1 MGWWSYDV
9 LGGDP
14 ALDALGDTAEACGVG
29 YNSMSDEYE
38 EKETYYGYNFNK
50 VKEQLKTVK
59 DIENLIKKCS
69 YAFKDEYREEI
80 DYQVLGLVL
89 MSVGNKIPKKNKDK
103 IIKSIKK
110 DEWAKECTERKETMD
125 NYLKV
130 MESYIGKDIPVILNQ
145 KGLFE
150 SLNEH
155 LQSGKKGLLNK

>member
-14 ALDALGDTAEACGVG
+14 ALDALGNIAEACGVG
-29 YNSMSDEYE
+29 YNSMSDEEE
-38 EKETYYGYNFNK
+38 EKETYYGYDFHK

-59 DIENLIKKCS
+59 DIENLIKKCF
-69 YAFKDEYREEI
+69 YAFREDNDEI
-80 DYQVLGLVL
+80 GYQVLGLVL
-89 MSVGNKIPKKNKDK
+89 MSVGNNIPKKIKDK
-103 IIKSIKK
+103 IIKSIKN
-110 DEWAKECTERKETMD
+110 DEWAKECTERKEAMD

-130 MESYIGKDIPVILNQ
+130 MESYVGKDIPVILNQ

-155 LQSGKKGLLNK
+155 IQSGNKGLLNK